1 MGMAMTE
8 QRLQDRILD
17 TVARKAEVAR
27 LDAVIAEQQAAIQNA
42 GKLLGQVSL
51 LLVTLPTYSL
61 TH

>member
-1 MGMAMTE
+1 MAMTE